1 MIHDVL
7 FKKIMNL
14 LIYFF
19 SKVELHCNG
28 YIKKKKKSRPK
39 SYCNPT
45 ASSTRRLITLQ
56 SSPKWEPRP
65 LQSSPTRKHPGPRPW
80 NRKFYTK
87 VFYSINYYTMSFA
100 KMI

>member
-28 YIKKKKKSRPK
+28 YIYIKKNQGLRAIATQLLAQP
-39 SYCNPT
+39 
-45 ASSTRRLITLQ
+45 
-56 SSPKWEPRP
+56 E
-65 LQSSPTRKHPGPRPW
+65 G
-80 NRKFYTK
+80 
-87 VFYSINYYTMSFA
+87 
-100 KMI
+100 